1 MLPGSF
7 PPENSDSHLSPS
19 TAPVPA
25 TYLARRFAQLG
36 VVLLLVSVAVFSI
49 MHALPGDPVQL
60 MLSGAESGSVTPER
74 QQQLREEMGLNDP
87 LPMQYGR
94 FLSGAAT
101 GDLGTSVRLRQPV
114 LDLILDRLGSTL
126 ALSLGGILF
135 AVLIGVTTGVLAA
148 LKQGSWIDGFSRVL
162 AYAGVS
168 LPLFWLGLLLIL
180 AFAFWLPWF
189 PPAGSEGIRSL
200 ILPSLSLGLVSA
212 GVIAR
217 LTRAS
222 LLEVLVQDYI
232 RTAWAKGLPKRIVY
246 LRHALRNAL
255 IPVLTILG
263 LQFGAMLAGAVVT
276 ETVFSRPGLGRL
288 VVSAILWK
296 DYPLVQGIVLFM
308 AAMYVV
314 VNLLVDL
321 LAAWLDPRIR
331 EEAAA

>member
-1 MLPGSF
+1 
-7 PPENSDSHLSPS
+7 
-19 TAPVPA
+19 
-25 TYLARRFAQLG
+25 
-36 VVLLLVSVAVFSI
+36 
-49 MHALPGDPVQL
+49 

-87 LPMQYGR
+87 LPVQYGR

-126 ALSLGGILF
+126 ALSFGGILF

-148 LKQGSWIDGFSRVL
+148 LRQGSWIDGFSRVL

-200 ILPSLSLGLVSA
+200 VLPSLSLGLVSA

-255 IPVLTILG
+255 IPVLTMLG

>member
-1 MLPGSF
+1 MF
-7 PPENSDSHLSPS
+7 AN
-19 TAPVPA
+19 
-25 TYLARRFAQLG
+25 YLAGRIAQLG
-36 VVLLLVSVAVFSI
+36 IVLLLVSLAVFSI

-74 QQQLREEMGLNDP
+74 QEQLREEMGLNDP
-87 LPMQYGR
+87 LYVQYGR
-94 FLSGAAT
+94 FLRGAVTA
-101 GDLGTSVRLRQPV
+101 DLGTSVRLRAPV

-135 AVLIGVTTGVLAA
+135 AVIIGVTTGVMAA

-180 AFAFWLPWF
+180 VFAFWLPWF
-189 PPAGSEGIRSL
+189 PPAGSESLRSL
-200 ILPSLSLGLVSA
+200 VLPSLSLGLLSA

-222 LLEVLVQDYI
+222 LLEVLVEDYV
-232 RTAWAKGLPKRIVY
+232 RAAWAKGLPKRIVY
-246 LRHALRNAL
+246 LRHALRNAFL
-255 IPVLTILG
+255 PVLTILG

-308 AAMYVV
+308 ATAYVF

-331 EEAAA
+331 DAAPA

>member
-1 MLPGSF
+1 MLTHF
-7 PPENSDSHLSPS
+7 
-19 TAPVPA
+19 
-25 TYLARRFAQLG
+25 LARRLAQLG

-87 LPMQYGR
+87 LAVQYGR
-94 FLSGAAT
+94 FLGGAVT

-135 AVLIGVTTGVLAA
+135 ALVIGVTTGLLAA

-180 AFAFWLPWF
+180 VFAFRLPWF
-189 PPAGSEGIRSL
+189 PPAGSEGMRSL
-200 ILPSLSLGLVSA
+200 VLPSLSLGLVSA

-222 LLEVLVQDYI
+222 LCEVLVEDYI
-232 RTAWAKGLPKRIVY
+232 RTAWAKGLPRHIVY

-255 IPVLTILG
+255 LPVLTMLG

-308 AAMYVV
+308 ATMYVL
-314 VNLLVDL
+314 VNLAVDL

-331 EEAAA
+331 DEAPA

>member
-1 MLPGSF
+1 MF
-7 PPENSDSHLSPS
+7 TN
-19 TAPVPA
+19 
-25 TYLARRFAQLG
+25 YLAGRVAQLG
-36 VVLLLVSVAVFSI
+36 IVLLLVSVAVFSI

-74 QQQLREEMGLNDP
+74 QEQLREEMGLNDP
-87 LPMQYGR
+87 LYVQYGR
-94 FLSGAAT
+94 FLRGAVTA
-101 GDLGTSVRLRQPV
+101 DLGTSVRLRAPV

-135 AVLIGVTTGVLAA
+135 AVIIGVTTGVMAA

-180 AFAFWLPWF
+180 VFAFWLPWF
-189 PPAGSEGIRSL
+189 PPAGSEGLRSL
-200 ILPSLSLGLVSA
+200 VLPSLSLGLLSA

-222 LLEVLVQDYI
+222 LLAVLVEDCV
-232 RTAWAKGLPKRIVY
+232 RAAWAKGLPKRIVY
-246 LRHALRNAL
+246 LRHALRNAFL
-255 IPVLTILG
+255 PVLTILG

-308 AAMYVV
+308 ATAYVL

-331 EEAAA
+331 DATSA

>member
-1 MLPGSF
+1 MF
-7 PPENSDSHLSPS
+7 AN
-19 TAPVPA
+19 
-25 TYLARRFAQLG
+25 YLAGRIAQLG
-36 VVLLLVSVAVFSI
+36 IVLLLVSVAVFSI

-74 QQQLREEMGLNDP
+74 QEQLREEMGLNDP
-87 LPMQYGR
+87 LHVQYGR
-94 FLSGAAT
+94 FLRGAVTA
-101 GDLGTSVRLRQPV
+101 DLGTSVRLRQPV

-135 AVLIGVTTGVLAA
+135 AVIIGVTTGVMAA

-180 AFAFWLPWF
+180 VFAFWLPWF
-189 PPAGSEGIRSL
+189 PPAGSAGLRSL
-200 ILPSLSLGLVSA
+200 VLPSLSLGLLSA

-222 LLEVLVQDYI
+222 LLEVLVEDYV
-232 RTAWAKGLPKRIVY
+232 RAAWAKGLPRRIVY
-246 LRHALRNAL
+246 LRHALRNAFL
-255 IPVLTILG
+255 PVLTILG

-308 AAMYVV
+308 ATAYVL

-331 EEAAA
+331 DATPA

>member
-1 MLPGSF
+1 ML
-7 PPENSDSHLSPS
+7 
-19 TAPVPA
+19 A
-25 TYLARRFAQLG
+25 TFLARRFAQLG

-74 QQQLREEMGLNDP
+74 QEQLREEMGLNDP
-87 LPMQYGR
+87 LPVQYGR
-94 FLSGAAT
+94 FLGGAVT

-135 AVLIGVTTGVLAA
+135 ALVIGVTTGVLAA

-180 AFAFWLPWF
+180 VFAFWLPWF

-200 ILPSLSLGLVSA
+200 VLPSLSLGLVSA

-222 LLEVLVQDYI
+222 LREVLVEDYI
-232 RTAWAKGLPKRIVY
+232 RSAWAKGLPRHIVY

-255 IPVLTILG
+255 LPVLTMLG

-308 AAMYVV
+308 ATMYVL
-314 VNLLVDL
+314 VNLAVDL

-331 EEAAA
+331 DEAPA